1 MKKTGF
7 FYVLIVIF
15 ILTCGI
21 ISAANGQ
28 DYAMPRV
35 DLIDLEKPGIL
46 GLPNELERSRAYLMF
61 QSENANFVWPVTVSF
76 EDGTALGFDKKS
88 YILEF
93 FRDESFTERQNV
105 VVNEDWGAYSRYA
118 LKANNYDSTLARNA
132 VSSEIIGLMN
142 GSSGIFPESP
152 NGGTSAGIPVE
163 LYADREYLGIY
174 VWTIVPDPWMFG
186 MDADNENGIVLL
198 GENGQA
204 PAVLFMEETDNVAYS
219 GWRVLSGPKDTPEGL
234 ASITEKLNRII
245 RFVKESSDEE
255 FREHFSEYFDLD
267 ASLNYYCFCDYTD
280 TTDNMGRNMLLVT
293 QDGSVWYPILYNL
306 QTSFGLYYNGEG
318 VYSPENRIEDF
329 QGGSSLFWTRL
340 AGIFSQE
347 LAERYWK
354 LRSNILKE
362 SLIMGMFEAFQTG
375 IPEEAWERERETWPD
390 VPGLDFGIES
400 VRELI
405 QAREPFVDDIFSQI
419 MPRPEQKIDPR
430 LVFSLE
436 LPFRGKNGSYLDTGV
451 NLYEEEMD
459 FTIFLKFKTGQ
470 QDPGNIVILS
480 NSNNDQHGLL
490 VQAAGNGTDDY
501 TAYYA
506 GAHVYEA
513 MNGVEED
520 GYAYHTIRK
529 QGDEYTFFTRGV
541 NDRRQI
547 VSAVPTE
554 ITTNLILG
562 GRSYLEWDGNQ
573 VVTDFYKGRISQCL
587 VYNEALEEEE
597 ILSILEMLKSE

>member
-1 MKKTGF
+1 
-7 FYVLIVIF
+7 
-15 ILTCGI
+15 
-21 ISAANGQ
+21 
-28 DYAMPRV
+28 
-35 DLIDLEKPGIL
+35 
-46 GLPNELERSRAYLMF
+46 
-61 QSENANFVWPVTVSF
+61 
-76 EDGTALGFDKKS
+76 
-88 YILEF
+88 
-93 FRDESFTERQNV
+93 
-105 VVNEDWGAYSRYA
+105 
-118 LKANNYDSTLARNA
+118 
-132 VSSEIIGLMN
+132 
-142 GSSGIFPESP
+142 
-152 NGGTSAGIPVE
+152 
-163 LYADREYLGIY
+163 
-174 VWTIVPDPWMFG
+174 
-186 MDADNENGIVLL
+186 
-198 GENGQA
+198 
-204 PAVLFMEETDNVAYS
+204 
-219 GWRVLSGPKDTPEGL
+219 
-234 ASITEKLNRII
+234 
-245 RFVKESSDEE
+245 
-255 FREHFSEYFDLD
+255 
-267 ASLNYYCFCDYTD
+267 
-280 TTDNMGRNMLLVT
+280 
-293 QDGSVWYPILYNL
+293 
-306 QTSFGLYYNGEG
+306 
-318 VYSPENRIEDF
+318 
-329 QGGSSLFWTRL
+329 
-340 AGIFSQE
+340 
-347 LAERYWK
+347 
-354 LRSNILKE
+354 
-362 SLIMGMFEAFQTG
+362 MGMFEAFQTG

-405 QAREPFVDDIFSQI
+405 QAREPFIDDIFSQI
-419 MPRPEQKIDPR
+419 LPRPEQKIDPR

-451 NLYEEEMD
+451 NLYAEEMD

-547 VSAVPTE
+547 VSTVPTE
-554 ITTNLILG
+554 ITTDLILG
-562 GRSYLEWDGNQ
+562 GRSYLEWDGSQ